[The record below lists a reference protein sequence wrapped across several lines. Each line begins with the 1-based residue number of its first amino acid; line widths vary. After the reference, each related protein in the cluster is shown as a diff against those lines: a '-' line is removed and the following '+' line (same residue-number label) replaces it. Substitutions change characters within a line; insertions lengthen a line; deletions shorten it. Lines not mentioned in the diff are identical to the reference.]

1 MKDNDSNE
9 ENLNNGII
17 FEEQESNEFLSN
29 IIEQNLD
36 KITKCSNIMNYSEI
50 ISIFSFLIFLII
62 LCIKL
67 SSSFSFSWLF
77 LNIPGIFTII
87 GIISIFNCFFYIK
100 DLIDKC
106 ENIDNNSIQIG
117 NFFSFIISNIIG
129 ISLLT
134 FLILVTLR
142 LNNNIKSETDL
153 NLIFTPLYIMLC
165 ASFLFSIFMSPAFIS
180 NNLYFEIILIFV
192 NLISGFIFSG
202 LLCYKINNL
211 NSLNNNKIKFFHCF
225 IPFYFCIGAN
235 IFFIIFIII
244 SKYFKNMDFKLL
256 SNFMYIFAF
265 IFLFIGGL
273 ITQLKQDNIM
283 TNKNNFI
290 QIILFIISF
299 LLFSLELIYNI
310 LINEGTEEMNESE

>member
-9 ENLNNGII
+9 ENLKNGII
-17 FEEQESNEFLSN
+17 IEEQETNEFLSN
-29 IIEQNLD
+29 IIEKNLY
-36 KITKCSNIMNYSEI
+36 KITLCSNIMKYSEI
-50 ISIFSFLIFLII
+50 ISLLSFLIFLII

-67 SSSFSFSWLF
+67 SPSFSFNWLF
-77 LNIPGIFTII
+77 INIPGIITIL

-106 ENIDNNSIQIG
+106 ENIDNNSIQAG
-117 NFFSFIISNIIG
+117 TLFSFILSNIIG
-129 ISLLT
+129 ISLLS

-142 LNNNIKSETDL
+142 LNENIKSGTDL
-153 NLIFTPLYIMLC
+153 NLIFIPLYIMLC
-165 ASFLFSIFMSPAFIS
+165 ALFLFLIFISPAFIS
-180 NNLYFEIILIFV
+180 NNLYIEIILIFV
-192 NLISGFIFSG
+192 NLLSGFIFSG
-202 LLCYKINNL
+202 LLCFKLNKLNNI
-211 NSLNNNKIKFFHCF
+211 NNNKIKYFHCF

-244 SKYFKNMDFKLL
+244 SKYFKNMEFKFL
-256 SNFMYIFAF
+256 SNFMYIIGF

-283 TNKNNFI
+283 INKNNFI

-299 LLFSLELIYNI
+299 LLFSLELIYNL
-310 LINEGTEEMNESE
+310 LINEESEEMNESE

>member
-9 ENLNNGII
+9 ENLKNGII
-17 FEEQESNEFLSN
+17 IEEQETNEFLSN
-29 IIEQNLD
+29 IIEKNLY
-36 KITKCSNIMNYSEI
+36 KITLCSNIMKYSEI
-50 ISIFSFLIFLII
+50 ISLLSFLIFLII

-67 SSSFSFSWLF
+67 SPSFSFNWLF
-77 LNIPGIFTII
+77 INIPGIITIL

-106 ENIDNNSIQIG
+106 ENIDNNSIQAG
-117 NFFSFIISNIIG
+117 TLFSFILSNIIG
-129 ISLLT
+129 ISLLS

-142 LNNNIKSETDL
+142 LNENIKSGTDL
-153 NLIFTPLYIMLC
+153 NLIFIPLYIMLC
-165 ASFLFSIFMSPAFIS
+165 ALFLFLIFISPAFIS
-180 NNLYFEIILIFV
+180 NNLYLEIILIFV
-192 NLISGFIFSG
+192 NLLSGFIFSG
-202 LLCYKINNL
+202 LLCFKLNKLNNI
-211 NSLNNNKIKFFHCF
+211 NNNKIKYFHCF

-244 SKYFKNMDFKLL
+244 SKYFKNMEFKFL
-256 SNFMYIFAF
+256 SNFMYIIGF

-283 TNKNNFI
+283 INKNNFI

-299 LLFSLELIYNI
+299 LLFSLELIYNL
-310 LINEGTEEMNESE
+310 LINEESEEMNESE

>member
-9 ENLNNGII
+9 ENLKNGII
-17 FEEQESNEFLSN
+17 IEEQETNEFLSN
-29 IIEQNLD
+29 IIEKNLY
-36 KITKCSNIMNYSEI
+36 KITLCSNIMKYSEI
-50 ISIFSFLIFLII
+50 ISLLSFLIFLII

-67 SSSFSFSWLF
+67 SPSFSFNWLF
-77 LNIPGIFTII
+77 INIPGIITIL

-106 ENIDNNSIQIG
+106 ENIDNNSIQAG
-117 NFFSFIISNIIG
+117 TLFSFILSNIIG
-129 ISLLT
+129 ISLLS

-142 LNNNIKSETDL
+142 LNENIKSGTDL
-153 NLIFTPLYIMLC
+153 NLIFIPLYIMLC
-165 ASFLFSIFMSPAFIS
+165 ALFLFLIFISPAFIS
-180 NNLYFEIILIFV
+180 NNLYIEIILIFV
-192 NLISGFIFSG
+192 NLLSGFIFSG
-202 LLCYKINNL
+202 LLCFKLNKLNNI
-211 NSLNNNKIKFFHCF
+211 NNNKIKYFHCF

-244 SKYFKNMDFKLL
+244 SKYFKNMEFKFL
-256 SNFMYIFAF
+256 SNFMYIIGF

-299 LLFSLELIYNI
+299 LLFSLELIYNL
-310 LINEGTEEMNESE
+310 LINEESEEMNESE